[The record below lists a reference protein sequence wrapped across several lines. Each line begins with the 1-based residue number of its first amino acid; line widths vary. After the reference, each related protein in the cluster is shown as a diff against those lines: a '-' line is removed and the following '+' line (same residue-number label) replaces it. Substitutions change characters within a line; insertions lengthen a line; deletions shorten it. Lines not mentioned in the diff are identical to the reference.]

1 MSDQISSWCS
11 CPICHG
17 KAAPPHQVPNKTTSK
32 IKRNLC
38 ALMIRLAGIFPS
50 RLGMMEADRT
60 TSTILQ
66 MTLSLLNY
74 YSHHKDCPALD
85 ELKDCMQ
92 RAILELQGEEERE
105 SRSRHRPT
113 IERHGTPA
121 VTMDHGLI
129 KRRFSNP
136 QT

>member
-1 MSDQISSWCS
+1 
-11 CPICHG
+11 
-17 KAAPPHQVPNKTTSK
+17 
-32 IKRNLC
+32 
-38 ALMIRLAGIFPS
+38 
-50 RLGMMEADRT
+50 MMEADRT

-66 MTLSLLNY
+66 TTLSLLNY

-105 SRSRHRPT
+105 SRSRHRAT
-113 IERHGTPA
+113 IERHGTHA
-121 VTMDHGLI
+121 VTMDLGLT

-136 QT
+136 